1 MLLNLFQK
9 VSKLILWGITLI
21 PKSDKEITHAHTN
34 THKHTQRKL
43 QAYASWSILESFQT
57 PSVRHHTDTKIRH
70 RNQTHTHTHTQ
81 NWRPKSLINIEHTKW
96 SGLRHQLL
104 LRACFPMVAQMGLV
118 CLSLDLGRKEAKNSL
133 WLLALFL
140 HLGRSKGNWTDHKA
154 FRGLFEAL
162 RICNPRRSRPLN
174 LFTSSAGGTLR
185 ARGPNPTFFF
195 PLPSSRSLTTS
206 PERKGLQIPNFSI
219 PHRLAEY

>member
-9 VSKLILWGITLI
+9 ASKLILWGITLI
-21 PKSDKEITHAHTN
+21 PKSDKEITHIHTHTN
-34 THKHTQRKL
+34 THKENCRPMLLDLFWKACKL
-43 QAYASWSILESFQT
+43 LLWGITLIPKS
-57 PSVRHHTDTKIRH
+57 DTEIRH
-70 RNQTHTHTHTQ
+70 THTYTHTQ

-104 LRACFPMVAQMGLV
+104 PRACFPVVAQMGLL
-118 CLSLDLGRKEAKNSL
+118 CLSLDVGKKEAKNSL

-154 FRGLFEAL
+154 FRAFFEAL

-174 LFTSSAGGTLR
+174 LHLFCRGHPQSEGPKPHLFFASSFKSFFNHFSRKEGT
-185 ARGPNPTFFF
+185 ANT
-195 PLPSSRSLTTS
+195 
-206 PERKGLQIPNFSI
+206 
-219 PHRLAEY
+219 